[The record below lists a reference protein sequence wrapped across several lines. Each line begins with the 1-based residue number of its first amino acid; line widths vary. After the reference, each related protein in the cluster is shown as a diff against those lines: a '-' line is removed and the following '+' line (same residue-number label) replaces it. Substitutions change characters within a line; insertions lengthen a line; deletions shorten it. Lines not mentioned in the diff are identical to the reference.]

1 MVRSR
6 HIAACAVAVALGCLA
21 AAGCSRVSQ
30 AEPPPGSGARIVATA
45 DFGAKALL
53 DRRVPQGG
61 SVMRATRGATPVETA
76 YGGDFVRSMLGLSSN
91 LGAKRDWF
99 YFVNGIEGEVG
110 ARQRTLR
117 RGETV
122 WWDYR
127 DWGGVM
133 DVPAVVGSWPE
144 PFLHAAGGSAPAV
157 SADAP
162 LDGALREAGVRIGS
176 GQTPWRARVGADAA
190 LRRRDPAW
198 RRAASAPVAS
208 GLTVR
213 VAGGRI
219 EALGAG
225 GRRWVPVP
233 AARALAAMVPTGSA
247 PHDGALLAVVGLDA
261 AAARAAA
268 ARIARDPGVLRLRY
282 AVAFDAAGAPVAA
295 GGRAV

>member
-1 MVRSR
+1 MRSR
-6 HIAACAVAVALGCLA
+6 DIAAWAAAVALGCLG

-30 AEPPPGSGARIVATA
+30 AEAPPGTGARLLATA
-45 DFGAKALL
+45 GFGARPLL
-53 DRRVPQGG
+53 DRRVQVGG

-76 YGGDFVRSMLGLSSN
+76 YGGDFVSTMLGLKSD

-99 YFVNGIEGEVG
+99 YYVNGIEGEVG
-110 ARQRTLR
+110 ARQRTLH

-127 DWGGVM
+127 GWGGLM

-144 PFLHAAGGSAPAV
+144 PFLHGAGG
-157 SADAP
+157 DAP
-162 LDGALREAGVRIGS
+162 TVAADPPLAGALRDAGARIGG
-176 GQTPWRARVGADAA
+176 GQRPWRVRVGSDAA

-198 RRAASAPVAS
+198 RRAAGAPVAA

-213 VAGGRI
+213 IAGHGI
-219 EALGAG
+219 EALRTG
-225 GRRWVPVP
+225 GRGWAPVP
-233 AARALAAMVPTGSA
+233 TARALAAMVPTGSA

-268 ARIARDPGVLRLRY
+268 RRIATDPSVLRLRY
-282 AVAFDAAGAPVAA
+282 AVAFDAAGEPVAA
-295 GGRAV
+295 GGRAAA